1 VGTVF
6 TVVFE
11 EDVMGVLPDVLEELE
26 LEEPLEIVVFG
37 DELTLLEEML
47 EELLEEPFEMVVPG
61 DELLEELLEE
71 MVEPLDLE
79 TVTGLSSSFSTLRN
93 KPEVHSKRRI
103 ENRAMKMARIFE
115 DLRER

>member
-6 TVVFE
+6 TVVPE
-11 EDVMGVLPDVLEELE
+11 EDVMGRDALPDVLEELE

-79 TVTGLSSSFSTLRN
+79 TVTGL
-93 KPEVHSKRRI
+93 
-103 ENRAMKMARIFE
+103 
-115 DLRER
+115 